1 MRTALLEWFAA
12 NPVPGFTL
20 TQELPWDAGGTALYL
35 KNFKRIYVDTEQV
48 AQEPLIDVLNGP
60 GVVNQITTVTV
71 RITTD
76 AKNPP
81 SNYQTMVNTF
91 QNARLDP
98 AIIGVTQR
106 TTQVTSEFVSDAQV
120 TQFEFSFT
128 ELIVNT

>member
-1 MRTALLEWFAA
+1 VT
-12 NPVPGFTL
+12 GFTL

-48 AQEPLIDVLNGP
+48 AQEPLIDVLNGA

-91 QNARLDP
+91 KAARLDS
-98 AIIGVTQR
+98 AITGVTQR
-106 TTQVTSEFVSDAQV
+106 TTQVTTEFVSDAQV
-120 TQFEFSFT
+120 TEFEFSFT

>member
-120 TQFEFSFT
+120 SQFEFSFT